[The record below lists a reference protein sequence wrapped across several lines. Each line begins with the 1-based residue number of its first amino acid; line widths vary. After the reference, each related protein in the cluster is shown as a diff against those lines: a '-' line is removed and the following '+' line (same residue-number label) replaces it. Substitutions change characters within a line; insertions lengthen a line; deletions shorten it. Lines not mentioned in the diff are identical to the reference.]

1 MGVITFLS
9 GVLALLITGRGPAFA
24 FALHATFDR
33 SSKEPPKEWV
43 WEPKPDGHAILEGG
57 H

>member
-43 WEPKPDGHAILEGG
+43 WEPKPDGHGNLE
-57 H
+57 